1 MDLRNR
7 PLNFRS
13 RLKVL
18 KGRTD
23 LTPMVDVLFLLL
35 IFFMLSSS
43 FVQVSGIKVDL
54 PKISYG
60 SNLGVEKFVITIDE
74 SNNIFF
80 NDQPI
85 GGKWDVLKEK
95 LSQLGSRSESGIIV
109 LRADNK
115 TPFGTVAKVM
125 SLAEEANLSVF
136 LVTVQ
141 PEKGTGKTTF
151 KDPESDE

>member
-13 RLKVL
+13 RLKIL
-18 KGRTD
+18 KGKGD
-23 LTPMVDVLFLLL
+23 MTPMVDVLFLLL

-54 PKISYG
+54 PEISYG
-60 SNLGVEKFVITIDE
+60 SNLGVEKFVVTIDE
-74 SNNIFF
+74 TSNIFF

-85 GGKWDVLKEK
+85 GRWDFLKEK
-95 LSQLGSRSESGIIV
+95 LSQLGSRSESGTIV
-109 LRADNK
+109 LRADDK

-136 LVTVQ
+136 VVTVQ
-141 PEKGTGKTTF
+141 PQKGVEKTVFRDTG
-151 KDPESDE
+151 SDE

>member
-18 KGRTD
+18 KGRAD
-23 LTPMVDVLFLLL
+23 MTPMVDVLFLLL

-54 PKISYG
+54 PEISYG

-74 SNNIFF
+74 ASNIFF

-85 GGKWDVLKEK
+85 GGKWDFLKEK
-95 LSQLGSRSESGIIV
+95 LSQLGSRNESGTIV
-109 LRADNK
+109 LRADDK

-136 LVTVQ
+136 VVTVQ
-141 PEKGTGKTTF
+141 PQKGTGVTVF
-151 KDPESDE
+151 KDSGSDE

>member
-23 LTPMVDVLFLLL
+23 MTPMVDVLFLLL

-54 PKISYG
+54 PEISYG
-60 SNLGVEKFVITIDE
+60 SNLGVEKFIVTIDE
-74 SNNIFF
+74 ASNIFF

-85 GGKWDVLKEK
+85 GRWDFLKEK
-95 LSQLGSRSESGIIV
+95 FSQLGSRSESGTII
-109 LRADNK
+109 LRADDN
-115 TPFGTVAKVM
+115 TPFGAVAKVM

-136 LVTVQ
+136 VVTVQ
-141 PEKGTGKTTF
+141 PKNGASKTVF
-151 KDPESDE
+151 RDSGSDE